1 VISVASYAHHYPL
14 APCGGLFVVT
24 VGFGVTLGALFPRF
38 TNSSLAASGVVAV
51 LEMWAFGASL
61 TAPLGVP
68 TPLQV
73 WSLVVAV
80 AFEIIAIAVVVGQLR
95 KRGERTLKL
104 GILLAVGTHFLLM
117 APAFG
122 PLIVLLGFLA
132 ILNALLGLR
141 SPDLS
146 VRTLWLFDGG
156 LKLAIGAVLWLIVP
170 RWA

>member
-1 VISVASYAHHYPL
+1 MMSVASYAHNYPL
-14 APCGGLFVVT
+14 APCGGLFVLT
-24 VGFGVTLGALFPRF
+24 VGFGVTLGAIFPRF
-38 TNSSLAASGVVAV
+38 RNSMLVASGAVAV

-61 TAPLGVP
+61 TAPWGVP

-80 AFEIIAIAVVVGQLR
+80 AFEIAVIAVIVGQFR
-95 KRGERTLKL
+95 TRGERTLRL

-122 PLIVLLGFLA
+122 PLIVLLALLA
-132 ILNALLGLR
+132 ILNGLLGVR
-141 SPDLS
+141 SPSLS
-146 VRTLWLFDGG
+146 VRTLWFLDGS

-170 RWA
+170 RWT

>member
-1 VISVASYAHHYPL
+1 ML
-14 APCGGLFVVT
+14 T
-24 VGFGVTLGALFPRF
+24 VGFGVTLGATFPRIRD
-38 TNSSLAASGVVAV
+38 SLLAASGAAAV
-51 LEMWAFGASL
+51 LEMWAFGALL
-61 TAPLGVP
+61 TVPLGVP
-68 TPLQV
+68 SPLQI

-80 AFEIIAIAVVVGQLR
+80 AFEIAVIAVVVGQFR
-95 KRGERTLKL
+95 TRGERTLRL

-122 PLIVLLGFLA
+122 PLIVLLGVLV

-141 SPDLS
+141 SPSLS
-146 VRTLWLFDGG
+146 VRTLWLLDGS